1 MQFRLH
7 LIVSRQFI
15 DIFFNIHRKDCFPA
29 LDEGFQETF
38 HTQTKNCFNRNISTY
53 YANVCISRMFDS
65 TLGQVMIIHHVIIL
79 TRRIYVVVQAPFFF
93 HC

>member
-38 HTQTKNCFNRNISTY
+38 HTQTKNCFNRNIKKKKKLL
-53 YANVCISRMFDS
+53 RK
-65 TLGQVMIIHHVIIL
+65 L
-79 TRRIYVVVQAPFFF
+79 F
-93 HC
+93 HKKYGFQKGPQN

>member
-15 DIFFNIHRKDCFPA
+15 DIFFNIHRKDCFSA

-53 YANVCISRMFDS
+53 YPNVCRFNSRSSHDHTSRDHFDAS
-65 TLGQVMIIHHVIIL
+65 YICGSPGPHLCSVL
-79 TRRIYVVVQAPFFF
+79 T
-93 HC
+93 